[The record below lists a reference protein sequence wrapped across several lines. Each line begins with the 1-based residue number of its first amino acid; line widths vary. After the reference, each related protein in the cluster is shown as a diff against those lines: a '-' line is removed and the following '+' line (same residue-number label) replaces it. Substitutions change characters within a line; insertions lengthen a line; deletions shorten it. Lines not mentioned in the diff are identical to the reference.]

1 MEIIEKNRNRLEELS
16 QFDSLEE
23 FHTNIY
29 KWLVEHK
36 YIFTK
41 SELVGFRSLVL
52 LADVTPG
59 VCHERIEDILNSIQE
74 EYNGSGRSGLSRSSF
89 RRMLKKAK
97 QLGIITV
104 LETARTQNG
113 SQDQNIYV
121 FNRK

>member
-1 MEIIEKNRNRLEELS
+1 MEIIEKNRNTLDEFS
-16 QFDSLEE
+16 QFNSLED

-29 KWLVEHK
+29 NWLVEHK
-36 YIFTK
+36 CIFTK
-41 SELVGFRSLVL
+41 SELVGLRSLVL

-59 VCHERIEDILNSIQE
+59 VCYERIEDILYAIHE
-74 EYNGSGRSGLSRSSF
+74 EYNGNGISRSSF

-97 QLGIITV
+97 HLGIVTV

-113 SQDQNIYV
+113 SQDWNLYV

>member
-29 KWLVEHK
+29 KWLVGHK

-59 VCHERIEDILNSIQE
+59 VCYERIEDILNFIQE
-74 EYNGSGRSGLSRSSF
+74 ECNGNGLSRSSF